1 MSLTVNQKGSS
12 AQNPDLD
19 WSQVRET
26 INMITLAVAQIE
38 CTMKDGEK
46 AISELS
52 ESFTF
57 MAMQLQGLIE
67 KGQSLENAQ
76 NQPGAELIGEIKENA
91 QDIQGKVNNAI
102 VAFQFYD
109 RLTQRL
115 DHAKRDLSWLGNLIG
130 DSAQLYNPL
139 AWKKLQDDIASNYS
153 MDEERIMFEQ
163 IMNGATVEEALEIY
177 RHHFSKENN
186 DEDETGDEIE
196 LF

>member
-1 MSLTVNQKGSS
+1 MTFTNNKIGST

-38 CTMKDGEK
+38 CTMKDGEE
-46 AISELS
+46 AVSELS

-57 MAMQLQGLIE
+57 MATQLQGLVD
-67 KGQSLENAQ
+67 KGHMLENTQHKSAS
-76 NQPGAELIGEIKENA
+76 ELIGEIQDNA
-91 QDIQGKVNNAI
+91 QDIQGKVNKAI

-115 DHAKRDLSWLGNLIG
+115 DHAKRDLSWLSSLIS
-130 DSAQLYNPL
+130 DPCQLYNPQ
-139 AWKKLQDDIASNYS
+139 AWKKLQDDIASNYT
-153 MDEERIMFEQ
+153 MNEERIMFQQ
-163 IMNGATVEEALEIY
+163 IMNGASVDDALEIY
-177 RHHFSKENN
+177 KHHFSKEDKN
-186 DEDETGDEIE
+186 EDQSGDEIE